1 MALDL
6 KELERKLDECLQKET
21 PESLR
26 EWLNK
31 KRIEEAEAD
40 RLSGQFSSFSNDQ
53 IEIIKKQVRGWDL
66 TYSVL
71 RAIEELSE
79 LTVALTHLWR
89 KHGDRQHEVLVE
101 MADVRIALKHLEIVF
116 GNCQDFIDKK
126 VGKES

>member
-40 RLSGQFSSFSNDQ
+40 MLSGQFSSFSDELKNPQSCLNKAADDEM
-53 IEIIKKQVRGWDL
+53 IFVLRGKDITSPRTILDWIKTNI
-66 TYSVL
+66 TYSNLPDEKL
-71 RAIEELSE
+71 REAFEC
-79 LTVALTHLWR
+79 ALAMR
-89 KHGDRQHEVLVE
+89 K
-101 MADVRIALKHLEIVF
+101 IP
-116 GNCQDFIDKK
+116 DKK
-126 VGKES
+126 LPD